1 MWVVARGQWGT
12 RRVVVVRTEGVMGQ
26 FLATGGC
33 QTLQLLLISILIISK
48 HYKAHPVSC
57 TKYKIQMVGP
67 VCTHT
72 LLLPLFVYKLN
83 SVNSVQFDLKYY

>member
-1 MWVVARGQWGT
+1 MWAVARGTVVAAVGGT

-26 FLATGGC
+26 CLATTRC

-57 TKYKIQMVGP
+57 TKYKIQTVGP
-67 VCTHT
+67 VRTHT
-72 LLLPLFVYKLN
+72 LSLLLFM
-83 SVNSVQFDLKYY
+83 

>member
-1 MWVVARGQWGT
+1 
-12 RRVVVVRTEGVMGQ
+12 MGQ
-26 FLATGGC
+26 CLATGGC

-57 TKYKIQMVGP
+57 TKYKIQTVGLC
-67 VCTHT
+67 VLIHYHFFYLCS
-72 LLLPLFVYKLN
+72 KLN

>member
-1 MWVVARGQWGT
+1 MWAVARGMAEAAGNT
-12 RRVVVVRTEGVMGQ
+12 LGGGGKNRRSDG
-26 FLATGGC
+26 A
-33 QTLQLLLISILIISK
+33 QLLLISILIISK
-48 HYKAHPVSC
+48 HYKAHLVSC

-67 VCTHT
+67 VCTHA